1 MVEFRRLSYQDGMFV
16 RVGDGERE
24 VVASEIDVV
33 VVNAANIS
41 RLYYKNDYDPA
52 HTTLPTCWSSTT
64 QAPDE
69 LVPSEDKQATRC
81 MDCTQNIKGSGS
93 GYSRAC
99 RFVQR
104 VAVVLDREFDTVYQL
119 QLPATAIFGK
129 GKNNNKPLQNT
140 LSFWVV
146 GEQRLHLW

>member
-81 MDCTQNIKGSGS
+81 MDCTQNIKGTYIPAYASSLYGPWCLVN
-93 GYSRAC
+93 Y
-99 RFVQR
+99 
-104 VAVVLDREFDTVYQL
+104 VVLQ
-119 QLPATAIFGK
+119 
-129 GKNNNKPLQNT
+129 
-140 LSFWVV
+140 S
-146 GEQRLHLW
+146 